1 MLLVIQQ
8 KCESRSGG
16 KKKTNHT
23 EFSKKKKTNIFY
35 LLISTHTFFTHIRNV
50 RFSENLA
57 CLVFL
62 LPSFWDSP
70 FCFMYYR
77 LSLTFKSKL
86 PAVELPSIFLTK
98 RKATSSKQN
107 NLQYYNT
114 LKQDLR
120 NCFILEG
127 WGVAENFTI
136 QTSAPWLNSKKKIV
150 YHAVLK

>member
-23 EFSKKKKTNIFY
+23 KFSKKQTNIFY
-35 LLISTHTFFTHIRNV
+35 LLISTHTFLTHIRNV
-50 RFSENLA
+50 CFSENLA

-62 LPSFWDSP
+62 LPSFWGSH
-70 FCFMYYR
+70 FCIMYYR
-77 LSLTFKSKL
+77 RSLPSKSKL
-86 PAVELPSIFLTK
+86 PAAELPSIFFTK

-107 NLQYYNT
+107 NPQYYNT

-120 NCFILEG
+120 NCFIIEG

-136 QTSAPWLNSKKKIV
+136 QTSAPWLTSKKNCI
-150 YHAVLK
+150 